1 MVAVRYQ
8 MSFTSGGLLHRESI
22 RLAELYLELG
32 DWEAAKET
40 ALAGNLLQVRAQSTA
55 RRQIREILSRL
66 KLLSSEELRCL
77 VQGTH
82 QEQASLLWVVIC
94 RRYQFIQDFTLEVLR
109 EHFANLKTHLNP
121 DDYEAFYNKKAEW
134 HPELDAISNST
145 RLKLKQVIFR
155 MLREANLLTADY
167 SIHPVLL
174 SPSLVAIIQ
183 RSNAESL
190 RYLPGVA
197 ATKTGVRA

>member
-32 DWEAAKET
+32 DWEAVKET

-77 VQGTH
+77 VQGTY